1 GYTFIWEQGR
11 QLADIKGNSKDIS
24 FKYNVDGIR
33 TEKTINGVT
42 TKYHLV
48 GDKVTFEDNGTDKI
62 YYTYDDD
69 SNLVS
74 MNLNGTEYYY
84 VRNAQGDII
93 GLFDKTGAQ
102 VVSYTYDSW
111 GKLVS
116 IDGTMKD
123 SVGFKNPYRYRG
135 YRYDSETGL
144 YYLQSRYYN
153 PEWGR
158 FINADGIIG
167 QTGELLGHN
176 LFMYCKNNC
185 VNGKDPSGFRMVFAD
200 DETQRAYDDW
210 VWVQHQ
216 TQVQTKT
223 THSSIIPNGNQSKS
237 VARSALVTGVE
248 GGVSSIL
255 SKVPDAIP
263 FAANR
268 AVRRAGH
275 SFAIPIKG
283 ASSARAIGS
292 IEKIGAIGVAL
303 TGLSVWDNYHSG
315 YSKSE
320 AFGRSALDVGVS
332 AAVIGIGLFTPVG
345 WTVAIGF
352 GLGIVSEGVKN
363 YIWKKD

>member
-1 GYTFIWEQGR
+1 MFHTYDAIGNPLTYDGYTFTWEQGR
-11 QLADIKGNSKDIS
+11 QLLGINGNGKDIS

-33 TEKTINGVT
+33 TEKTVNGVT
-42 TKYHLV
+42 TKYHLA
-48 GDKVTFEDNGTDKI
+48 GDRVTFEDNGTDKI

-123 SVGFKNPYRYRG
+123 SVGVKNPYRYRG
-135 YRYDSETGL
+135 YRYDTETGL

-185 VNGKDPSGFRMVFAD
+185 VNGKDPSGFRMVFAG

-216 TQVQTKT
+216 TQV
-223 THSSIIPNGNQSKS
+223 
-237 VARSALVTGVE
+237 
-248 GGVSSIL
+248 
-255 SKVPDAIP
+255 
-263 FAANR
+263 
-268 AVRRAGH
+268 
-275 SFAIPIKG
+275 
-283 ASSARAIGS
+283 
-292 IEKIGAIGVAL
+292 
-303 TGLSVWDNYHSG
+303 
-315 YSKSE
+315 
-320 AFGRSALDVGVS
+320 
-332 AAVIGIGLFTPVG
+332 
-345 WTVAIGF
+345 
-352 GLGIVSEGVKN
+352 
-363 YIWKKD
+363 